1 MTCQCFLLAIPFLF
15 RRVWTS
21 QPMKYAI
28 LSEKVFELIGG
39 VLPTIVRLK
48 LLNFSGEQILYK

>member
-1 MTCQCFLLAIPFLF
+1 
-15 RRVWTS
+15 
-21 QPMKYAI
+21 MKYAI